1 MTNIHRLSAAVLTL
15 LVLGGSA
22 AAQSDRPGTEEF
34 GLSMK
39 ELVQSVE
46 KVEALIAECMREQGF
61 EYVAADF
68 RTVRRGMTADKSMPG
83 MEEEEFI
90 EQYGFGVATMYTGQA
105 PQLTQGYSPAR
116 VGLGEQNVAIFKSLT
131 PADQVA
137 YNRALWGENSDATL
151 AVALE
156 IENFSRCGGCTLK
169 AIEQVFEPEQLKAT
183 YYNPK
188 DAMINNDPRMKKALR
203 RFAEEMRDAGFD
215 YNHPDDVET
224 DIRNRL
230 AEITGGETIPV
241 EQMTPD
247 QQDALKKLQE
257 YERRVA
263 VAAFELQ
270 EEIFEPVEEQIEKE
284 MYAREVK

>member
-68 RTVRRGMTADKSMPG
+68 RTVRRGMSADKSMPG
-83 MEEEEFI
+83 MDEEEFI

-156 IENFSRCGGCTLK
+156 IENFSRCGDEDEGGTGNS
-169 AIEQVFEPEQLKAT
+169 AHGFFNQLT
-183 YYNPK
+183 Y
-188 DAMINNDPRMKKALR
+188 
-203 RFAEEMRDAGFD
+203 EW
-215 YNHPDDVET
+215 
-224 DIRNRL
+224 
-230 AEITGGETIPV
+230 
-241 EQMTPD
+241 
-247 QQDALKKLQE
+247 
-257 YERRVA
+257 
-263 VAAFELQ
+263 
-270 EEIFEPVEEQIEKE
+270 
-284 MYAREVK
+284 